1 MKLLCLTTRGLDKA
15 STQYRFVQFTEFF
28 QESGV
33 VVEFLS
39 REALNTAR
47 MESLASYDAV
57 INQRCLL
64 PLGQARAVAR
74 RARHLLLDFD
84 DAIFTR
90 PGRPRSWLA
99 ALRVR
104 WRLRYLLTH
113 ADLTTVANGYLADY
127 ARRHAKRVEIVPMA
141 LDAQTWHPGEPREGH
156 GPVRFGWAG
165 SPSNLPQLERLGS
178 VLGPWLQGRPNV
190 RLVILSGQRPELPFD
205 FDYLPFTPGA
215 EPDFVR
221 SLDVGLL
228 ALQKDA
234 FTQGK
239 SPIKALQYMS
249 CAVPALGE
257 IFGGA
262 AEMLDETNSIAV
274 ERLADWPR
282 ALEAL
287 ASDPERRRRLGK
299 AGLERFRKRHE
310 LRVVGARWLE
320 LFRGG

>member
-15 STQYRFVQFTEFF
+15 STHYRFVQFTEFF
-28 QESGV
+28 RESGV
-33 VVEFLS
+33 TVEFLS
-39 REALNTAR
+39 REALDAAR
-47 MESLASYDAV
+47 LQSLAGYDAV

-64 PLGQARAVAR
+64 PLGWARAVAR
-74 RARHLLLDFD
+74 RARRMLLDFD

-90 PGRPRSWLA
+90 PGQPRSWLA
-99 ALRVR
+99 AMRVR
-104 WRLRYLLTH
+104 WRLRYWLTR
-113 ADLTTVANGYLADY
+113 ANLTTVANGYLADY

-141 LDAQTWHPGEPREGH
+141 LDARSWHPGEPRERQ
-156 GPVRFGWAG
+156 GPVRIGWAG

-178 VLGPWLQGRPNV
+178 VLGPWFEQRSDV
-190 RLVILSGQRPELPFD
+190 RLVIRSGQRPALPFD
-205 FDYLPFTPGA
+205 FDYEAFQPGA
-215 EPDFVR
+215 EPEFVR
-221 SLDVGLL
+221 SLDIGLV

-239 SPIKALQYMS
+239 SPIKALQYMA
-249 CAVPALGE
+249 CGVPAVGE

-274 ERLADWPR
+274 EQLADWPR
-282 ALEAL
+282 ALDAL
-287 ASDPERRRRLGK
+287 AGDPQRRQRLGN

-320 LFRGG
+320 LFREG